1 MKTVVNCNHCSSVEI
16 IVSLR
21 LGTPIQNR
29 MTDLWSMIKFLR
41 LEPFTNRK
49 WWFQYVVDSMK
60 RTPKPG
66 EVIYKYAIFHF
77 LKKYFRKI
85 QEKFLSRMATIWTHL
100 FFVEKIS
107 VLKIPN
113 IYLKK
118 KKLFFIKFRALSIW
132 KTHLHIIFFY

>member
-85 QEKFLSRMATIWTHL
+85 QEKFLARIWQQFEPI
-100 FFVEKIS
+100 FFLSKKFQCS
-107 VLKIPN
+107 KYQ
-113 IYLKK
+113 IYIKK
-118 KKLFFIKFRALSIW
+118 NKLFFIKFRALSI
-132 KTHLHIIFFY
+132 